1 MNSDL
6 ATIRDA
12 RMFRNL
18 PDRAFNK
25 ISSLIRVRAYMSGED
40 ATPFSTQSE
49 LRGYF
54 GYIVRGRVLFMS
66 SADKPLGLAVRDE
79 FFLGKPFIL
88 NDQTVE
94 KLVSASDETMIVYI
108 PSNVISIL
116 TSASRVFGEM
126 LEDIYD
132 TIHERSKLVV
142 QDGSAEKTIQ
152 QWISTPDS
160 RKTLG
165 GWVDAL
171 SKKQSQAAERRA
183 KEARRKSLVWMMWS
197 VGIALAIAMTVESL
211 ARHFHSSLTFI
222 DQVIPYFLVE
232 EFEPGSRWN
241 ILLGI
246 IGYALVLSTL
256 LHTVVKWGIRKFKW
270 KVNFQISQSLHILVG
285 ILGSYLIVL
294 HTAFSLTGA
303 NIAYFA
309 LYAVL
314 ISLFTGF
321 VGQFI
326 SSQIPKTI
334 RGEKLKL
341 DALKLEQQKLQ
352 QKAEML
358 MGDDQMYK
366 TSLMMISQGV
376 PHGFWSNIFLAPLL
390 WVRSLRVKGNLMQL
404 GLGDKGA
411 GLAAELIRKEFQ
423 LRQKVKFLEMSNA
436 VFKRWMIIHIPIGWT
451 VYVLGAIHVILVLLS
466 I

>member
-12 RMFRNL
+12 RMFRKL

-25 ISSLIRVRAYMSGED
+25 ISGLIKVRAYSAGED
-40 ATPFSTQSE
+40 ATPFASQSE

-54 GYIVRGRVLFMS
+54 GYIVKGRVLFMS
-66 SADKPLGLAVRDE
+66 STNKPLGLAIRDE
-79 FFLGKPFIL
+79 FFLGKPFTL

-94 KLVSASDETMIVYI
+94 KILSASHETMIVYV

-132 TIHERSKLVV
+132 TIHERSRLVV
-142 QDGSAEKTIQ
+142 QDSGSQKEIQ
-152 QWISTPDS
+152 QWISTPEPG
-160 RKTLG
+160 KTLG

-171 SKKQSQAAERRA
+171 GKKQSQAAERRA
-183 KEARRKSLVWMMWS
+183 KEERRRSLVWILWAM
-197 VGIALAIAMTVESL
+197 GLGLAALMTVESL
-211 ARHFHSSLTFI
+211 ARHFHSSLTFV
-222 DQVIPYFLVE
+222 DQIIPYFLIE

-246 IGYALVLSTL
+246 VGYALVLSTIF
-256 LHTVVKWGIRKFKW
+256 HTLVKWGIRRFKW
-270 KVNFQISQSLHILVG
+270 KVNFQLSQSIHILVG
-285 ILGSYLIVL
+285 VLGSYLIVL

-303 NIAYFA
+303 NIAYYA

-376 PHGFWSNIFLAPLL
+376 PQGFWANIFLAPIL
-390 WVRSLRVKGNLMQL
+390 WLRSIKVKGNLKQL
-404 GLGDKGA
+404 GLGEKGA
-411 GLAAELIRKEFQ
+411 GLAADLIRKEFQ
-423 LRQKVKFLEMSNA
+423 LRQKVRFLELSNA
-436 VFKRWMIIHIPIGWT
+436 VFKRWMIIHIPLGWA
-451 VYVLGAIHVILVLLS
+451 VYILGAIHVILVLLS